1 MVLNISQE
9 NMGHLGYNH
18 MGNYSQGKVGFS
30 TTKNFSDLLIILEE
44 YKLKTISFQIVF
56 TVNFLDNPVF
66 RWVFI
71 L

>member
-44 YKLKTISFQIVF
+44 YK
-56 TVNFLDNPVF
+56 
-66 RWVFI
+66 
-71 L
+71 